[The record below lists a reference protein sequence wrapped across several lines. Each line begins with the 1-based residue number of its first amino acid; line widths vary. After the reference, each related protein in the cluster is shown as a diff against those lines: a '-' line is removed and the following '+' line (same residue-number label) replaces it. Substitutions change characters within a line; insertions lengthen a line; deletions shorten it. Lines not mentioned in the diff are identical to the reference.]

1 MPGFQGKLTEDELY
15 AVVVFERVV
24 FGGGQTEEVLKD
36 CGLLE
41 EEAEEE
47 VTTAVSYTHLTLP
60 TILRV

>member
-1 MPGFQGKLTEDELY
+1 MPGFQGKLTEDEIY

-24 FGGGQTEEVLKD
+24 FGGGQTEEVLAD

-47 VTTAVSYTHLTLP
+47 VTTEAVGSTP
-60 TILRV
+60 

>member
-24 FGGGQTEEVLKD
+24 FGGGQTEEVLSD

-41 EEAEEE
+41 QETEEE
-47 VTTAVSYTHLTLP
+47 TATEAIGTP
-60 TILRV
+60 